1 MAWVL
6 NEGRISLVFSV
17 TMQTDTRLEGVVH
30 IVLISVLGT
39 EFDFMAVYDKIDV
52 VVVWVDE
59 KDFILVD

>member
-1 MAWVL
+1 
-6 NEGRISLVFSV
+6 
-17 TMQTDTRLEGVVH
+17 MQTDTRLEGVVH

-59 KDFILVD
+59 KDFILVDWHWFGFCIAVEID